1 MGERI
6 GASRTVPMPS
16 SRDNQVPAA
25 PNPWRGNGFDFT
37 FPRPALVMGILN
49 ATPDSFSDGGRHN
62 GLAAAVDQVHRM
74 IAEGADL
81 IDIGGES
88 TRPRAEPV
96 SEADEIARVVPIIA
110 ELAGKITAPISID
123 TRKPGVAQAALDAG
137 ATIVNDIAANRESP
151 TMWEIVAERKAGYV
165 AMHMQGSPPTM
176 QADPQYEDVAAEVGA
191 FFADRLGRFRASG
204 IRDEQTVIDVG
215 IGFGKTLEHNLQLL
229 AGLRTFTNFRRP
241 QLLGVSRK
249 SLFGQLLQLET
260 DQRLAPGLSCAV
272 WAVASGV
279 QILRVHD
286 VAPTVHAVRMIEAIL
301 KRTGTC

>member
-1 MGERI
+1 
-6 GASRTVPMPS
+6 
-16 SRDNQVPAA
+16 
-25 PNPWRGNGFDFT
+25 
-37 FPRPALVMGILN
+37 MGILN

-62 GLAAAVDQVHRM
+62 DPAAAVDRVHEM
-74 IAEGADL
+74 VAEGADL
-81 IDIGGES
+81 IDVGGES
-88 TRPRAEPV
+88 TRPNADQV
-96 SEADEIARVVPIIA
+96 SAADEITRVVPIISKLT
-110 ELAGKITAPISID
+110 ELTNIPISID
-123 TRKPGVAQAALDAG
+123 TQKPDVARAALDAG
-137 ATIVNDIAANRESP
+137 ATIVNDIAANRQSP
-151 TMWEIVAERKAGYV
+151 AMWELVAGRNAGYL
-165 AMHMQGSPPTM
+165 AMHMQGTPQTM
-176 QADPQYEDVAAEVGA
+176 QADPQYDEVVADVSS
-191 FFADRLGRFRASG
+191 FFTDRLNRFRGAG

-229 AGLRTFTNFRRP
+229 ASLRAFTNLRRP

-249 SLFGQLLQLET
+249 SLFGKLLQLET